1 MVGMTWATFPLN
13 LVERVTLF
21 SKLPKQDPQ
30 KLLAILTIWTVR
42 DKEQRS
48 AHPLS
53 RICKSDG

>member
-21 SKLPKQDPQ
+21 SKLQ
-30 KLLAILTIWTVR
+30 ILTIWTVR

-53 RICKSDG
+53 P